1 MTDPTP
7 PVSPAEELRTSY
19 DAVAQVYEQRYGE
32 ELRHKPLDRA
42 LLRVFGNDVGPASVV
57 GDVGCGP
64 GHITA
69 HLRKL
74 GLRPV
79 GIDLSPRMIELAHER
94 FPDVDFAVGSMLALS
109 ADDHSWAGMV
119 AFYSII
125 HLTSEELPVAFAE
138 FHRVLV
144 AGAPV
149 LLAFHVGDEVRLVDE
164 LLEQTVSV
172 DFHFRQPADVIRP
185 LQAAGFDVV
194 MSLERAPYISIEA
207 PTQRGY
213 LLARAR

>member
-7 PVSPAEELRTSY
+7 PASPALGLRASY
-19 DAVAQVYEQRYGE
+19 DAVAQAYERRYSE

-42 LLRVFGNDVGPASVV
+42 LLRVFADDVGTASVV
-57 GDVGCGP
+57 GDAGCGP

-69 HLRKL
+69 HLYEL

-79 GIDLSPRMIELAHER
+79 GIDLSPRMIELARER
-94 FPDVDFAVGSMLALS
+94 FPDVDFAVGSMLALP

-138 FHRVLV
+138 FARVL
-144 AGAPV
+144 APGGPA
-149 LLAFHVGDEVRLVDE
+149 LLTFHVGDEVRHVDE
-164 LLEQTVSV
+164 LLEQPVDV
-172 DFHFRQPADVIRP
+172 DFHLRQPADVIKLLR
-185 LQAAGFDVV
+185 AAGFDVE
-194 MSLERAPYISIEA
+194 MSMERAPYISIEA

-213 LLARAR
+213 VLARAR

>member
-7 PVSPAEELRTSY
+7 PVSRALGLRDSY
-19 DAVAQVYEQRYGE
+19 DAVAPAYERRYGE

-42 LLRVFGNDVGPASVV
+42 LLRVFADDVGPASVV

-69 HLRKL
+69 HLHEL
-74 GLRPV
+74 GLSPV
-79 GIDLSPRMIELAHER
+79 GIDLSPRMIELAHDR
-94 FPDVDFAVGSMLALS
+94 FPGVDFAVGSMLALP

-138 FHRVLV
+138 FRRVLV
-144 AGAPV
+144 PGAPM
-149 LLAFHVGDEVRLVDE
+149 LLSFHVGDEVRHVDE

-172 DFHFRQPADVIRP
+172 DFHFRQPADVIRR
-185 LQAAGFDVV
+185 LQAAGFDVE
-194 MSLERAPYISIEA
+194 MSMERAPYGSIEA

-213 LLARAR
+213 VLARAR